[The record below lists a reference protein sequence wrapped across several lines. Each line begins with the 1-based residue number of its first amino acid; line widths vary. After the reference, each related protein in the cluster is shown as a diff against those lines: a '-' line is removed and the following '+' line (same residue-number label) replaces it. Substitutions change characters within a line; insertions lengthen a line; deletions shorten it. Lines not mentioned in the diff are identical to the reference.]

1 MYKIESIPL
10 MELSPLLENILVK
23 TQEGSHNIDLDMREF
38 LGINKALQS
47 IHGELLNNP
56 SKLTEINKRIKR
68 YTKNLEEVENDCTYS
83 DKQRQLYQDRLDEL
97 NTEKQAR
104 LDTITKSKR
113 SSDAGRKDQ
122 TGS

>member
-1 MYKIESIPL
+1 

-23 TQEGSHNIDLDMREF
+23 TQEPSHNIDLDIREF

-68 YTKNLEEVENDCTYS
+68 YTKKLEEVENDCTYS

-122 TGS
+122 TGSWKGSW

>member
-1 MYKIESIPL
+1 M
-10 MELSPLLENILVK
+10 
-23 TQEGSHNIDLDMREF
+23 
-38 LGINKALQS
+38 
-47 IHGELLNNP
+47 
-56 SKLTEINKRIKR
+56 
-68 YTKNLEEVENDCTYS
+68 ENDCTYS

>member
-23 TQEGSHNIDLDMREF
+23 TQEPSHNIDLDMREF

-68 YTKNLEEVENDCTYS
+68 YTKKLEEVENDCTYS

>member
-23 TQEGSHNIDLDMREF
+23 TQEPSHNIDLDMREF

>member
-23 TQEGSHNIDLDMREF
+23 TQEPSHNIDLDMREF

-56 SKLTEINKRIKR
+56 SKLTEINNRIKR
-68 YTKNLEEVENDCTYS
+68 YTKKLEEVENDCTYS

>member
-10 MELSPLLENILVK
+10 MELSPLLEDILVK
-23 TQEGSHNIDLDMREF
+23 TQEASYNIDLDMREF

-47 IHGELLNNP
+47 IHGELSNNP

-68 YTKNLEEVENDCTYS
+68 YTKKLEEVENDCTYS

>member
-68 YTKNLEEVENDCTYS
+68 YTKNLEEVENNCTYS

>member
-23 TQEGSHNIDLDMREF
+23 TQEASHNIDLDMREF

-68 YTKNLEEVENDCTYS
+68 YTKKLEEVENDCTYS

-104 LDTITKSKR
+104 LDTITKLKR

>member
-23 TQEGSHNIDLDMREF
+23 TQEPSHNIDLDIREF

-68 YTKNLEEVENDCTYS
+68 YTKKLEEVENDCTYS